1 MMAGRTQTRI
11 STAKSQKS
19 AQSNDD
25 QFDQLKSKLT
35 RLDGDRRDL
44 FMTGEE
50 TKKRNN
56 EIIEQLKRENKDL
69 KKLRDELLQNKRAVT
84 PGIQSQMSRTGGFE
98 VVTNEMK
105 QEAYWKKRLDDMK
118 NVSKKKKIQLLS
130 LQDKLKEVNED
141 KFGAVEESPLM
152 RTIRILENR
161 LDKVMIKY
169 NEAQSIRKTYE
180 QIVKRL
186 KEERVGYDNQLAA
199 IERSLK
205 GKEHDFEELLL
216 LKHDASHAKELA
228 QAELRKYEQ
237 KKEAV
242 KDLRETYLDDK
253 KKAIQNKDEFI
264 QRLERQDNERGDKN
278 LDSKSHIDMSPDYQL
293 GDHYPGDNNQNKMR
307 LKDYD
312 EAFRR
317 IYEATGVTDVND
329 IIQKYTTQDETSKSL
344 NDLKQEY
351 LEKIE
356 YLNNEKGR
364 IRSELNTL
372 KYEGGENMSR
382 KQFDEIESNVNNVSN
397 KCERAR
403 LKYERISK
411 ILINAKAGIEHLAH
425 KLETHE
431 LPGKANIP
439 VSDETLVEALS
450 QCVERLK
457 VIYQEVQNDPLFQHE
472 DNGRAN
478 LKSAPGTTIT
488 SNFLAEAGSPIA
500 LGLYDKNTR
509 PENIHK
515 NIRVR
520 LPDREDEDE
529 VTDGE
534 SDEDIDMEIHAKL
547 KEKYNNQQ
555 KTKDGVKGKAKKNN
569 TSIGHSGSKTKF

>member
-1 MMAGRTQTRI
+1 MHRPLSRV
-11 STAKSQKS
+11 STAKSAKS
-19 AQSNDD
+19 IRDAE
-25 QFDQLKSKLT
+25 DQLDHLKTKIT
-35 RLDGDRRDL
+35 RLDGDRREL
-44 FMTGEE
+44 FMSGEE
-50 TKKRNN
+50 TKKKNN
-56 EIIEQLKRENKDL
+56 DAIEQLKQENREL
-69 KKLRDELLQNKRAVT
+69 KRLRDEYLQNKRAVT
-84 PGIQSQMSRTGGFE
+84 PGLGASSMSRTGGFE

-105 QEAYWKKRLDDMK
+105 NEAYWKRRLDEAK
-118 NVSKKKKIQLLS
+118 NMSKSKKKQLVI
-130 LQDKLKEVNED
+130 LQDKLREVSDD
-141 KFGAVEESPLM
+141 KFGAVDESPLM

-237 KKEAV
+237 KKSAV
-242 KDLRETYLDDK
+242 RDLRDTYLGDK
-253 KKAIQNKDEFI
+253 KTSIQNKDEYI
-264 QRLERQDNERGDKN
+264 QKLERREMERGEKGDAR
-278 LDSKSHIDMSPDYQL
+278 SHNDIAPDYYAGSDLANADSNTNRQ
-293 GDHYPGDNNQNKMR
+293 K

-317 IYEATGVTDVND
+317 IYEATGVSDVND

-356 YLNNEKGR
+356 YLNNEKAR

-372 KYEGGENMSR
+372 KYEAGENLSR
-382 KQFDEIESNVNNVSN
+382 KQFDEIENNVNEVSN

-403 LKYERISK
+403 LKYERVSK
-411 ILINAKAGIEHLAH
+411 VLINAKAGIEHLAH

-431 LPGKANIP
+431 LPGKATIS
-439 VSDETLVEALS
+439 VTDETLVEALS

-457 VIYQEVQNDPLFQHE
+457 IIYQDIQNDPLFQHE
-472 DNGRAN
+472 DNTRAA

-488 SNFLAEAGSPIA
+488 SNLLAEAGSPIA
-500 LGLYDKNTR
+500 LGLFDKTVK
-509 PENIHK
+509 PENVHR
-515 NIRVR
+515 NMRVKMHD
-520 LPDREDEDE
+520 LDDEE
-529 VTDGE
+529 EISDGD

-547 KEKYNNQQ
+547 KEKYNNQR
-555 KTKDGVKGKAKKNN
+555 TKDTGKGKGKKL
-569 TSIGHSGSKTKF
+569 GPGYSGSRNKL

>member
-1 MMAGRTQTRI
+1 MSMNARPLTRV

-19 AQSNDD
+19 MGSQNEQLDH
-25 QFDQLKSKLT
+25 LKSKLN
-35 RLDGDRRDL
+35 RLDSDRRDL
-44 FMTGEE
+44 FMSGEE
-50 TKKRNN
+50 TKKKNN
-56 EIIEQLKRENKDL
+56 EILDQLKRENKEL
-69 KKLRDELLQNKRAVT
+69 KKLRDEALQNKRSAT
-84 PGIQSQMSRTGGFE
+84 PGVQMQMARTGGFE

-105 QEAYWKKRLDDMK
+105 QEAYWKKRLDDAK
-118 NVSKKKKIQLLS
+118 NLTIKKKKQLQA
-130 LQDKLKEVNED
+130 LQDKLREVNED
-141 KFGAVEESPLM
+141 KFGGPEETPLM

-205 GKEHDFEELLL
+205 GKERDFEELLL
-216 LKHDASHAKELA
+216 LKHDATHAKELA

-237 KKEAV
+237 KKSAV
-242 KDLRETYLDDK
+242 KDLREAYLDDK
-253 KKAIQNKDEFI
+253 KKAIQNKDEYI
-264 QRLERQDNERGDKN
+264 QRLERQEMERAEHGMDT
-278 LDSKSHIDMSPDYQL
+278 KSHMDLSPDYK
-293 GDHYPGDNNQNKMR
+293 GSDNAADNVNKYK
-307 LKDYD
+307 LKDYE

-317 IYEATGVTDVND
+317 LYEVTGVTDVND

-351 LEKIE
+351 MEKIE
-356 YLNNEKGR
+356 YLNNEKNR
-364 IRSELNTL
+364 IRTELNAL

-425 KLETHE
+425 KLESHE

-439 VSDETLVEALS
+439 VTDDTLVEALS

-457 VIYQEVQNDPLFQHE
+457 VIYQEVQNDHLFQHE
-472 DNGRAN
+472 DNNRAA

-488 SNFLAEAGSPIA
+488 SNFLQETGSPIA
-500 LGLYDKNTR
+500 LNLYDKSVR
-509 PENIHK
+509 PENVHR

-520 LPDREDEDE
+520 LPDEDDDDI
-529 VTDGE
+529 TDGE

-547 KEKYNNQQ
+547 KEKYNQQ
-555 KTKDGVKGKAKKNN
+555 KNKDAGKGKAKKKE
-569 TSIGHSGSKTKF
+569 IGQAGSKNKF

>member
-1 MMAGRTQTRI
+1 M
-11 STAKSQKS
+11 
-19 AQSNDD
+19 DH
-25 QFDQLKSKLT
+25 LKSKLN
-35 RLDGDRRDL
+35 RLDSDRRDL
-44 FMTGEE
+44 FMSGEE
-50 TKKRNN
+50 TKKKNN
-56 EIIEQLKRENKDL
+56 EILDHLKRENKEL
-69 KKLRDELLQNKRAVT
+69 KKLRDEALQNKRTAT
-84 PGIQSQMSRTGGFE
+84 PGLQTQMARTGGFE

-105 QEAYWKKRLDDMK
+105 QEAYWKKRLDDAK
-118 NVSKKKKIQLLS
+118 NLTVKKKKQLQA

-141 KFGAVEESPLM
+141 KFGGPEETPLM

-205 GKEHDFEELLL
+205 GKERDFEELLL
-216 LKHDASHAKELA
+216 LKHDATHAKELA
-228 QAELRKYEQ
+228 QAELRKYDQ
-237 KKEAV
+237 KKAAV
-242 KDLRETYLDDK
+242 KDLREAYLDDK
-253 KKAIQNKDEFI
+253 KKAIQNKDEYI
-264 QRLERQDNERGDKN
+264 QKLERHEMDRGDPN
-278 LDSKSHIDMSPDYQL
+278 MEPKSHIDLSPDYKG
-293 GDHYPGDNNQNKMR
+293 GDFGSGGDNVNKYK
-307 LKDYD
+307 LKDYE

-317 IYEATGVTDVND
+317 LYEVTGVTDVND

-351 LEKIE
+351 MEKIE
-356 YLNNEKGR
+356 YLNNEKNR
-364 IRSELNTL
+364 IRTELNTL

-382 KQFDEIESNVNNVSN
+382 KQFDEIESNVNNVST

-425 KLETHE
+425 KLESHE
-431 LPGKANIP
+431 LPGKANVP
-439 VSDETLVEALS
+439 VTDDTLVEALS

-457 VIYQEVQNDPLFQHE
+457 VIYQEVQNDHLFQHE
-472 DNGRAN
+472 DNNRAA
-478 LKSAPGTTIT
+478 LRSAPGTTIT
-488 SNFLAEAGSPIA
+488 SNFLQETGSPIA
-500 LGLYDKNTR
+500 LGLYDKGVR
-509 PENIHK
+509 PENVHR

-520 LPDREDEDE
+520 LPDEDDDDI
-529 VTDGE
+529 TYGE

-547 KEKYNNQQ
+547 KEKYNQQ
-555 KTKDGVKGKAKKNN
+555 KNKDAGKTKGKKKEGGL
-569 TSIGHSGSKTKF
+569 GHAGSKNKF

>member
-1 MMAGRTQTRI
+1 MHRPLSRV
-11 STAKSQKS
+11 STAKSAKS
-19 AQSNDD
+19 IRDAE
-25 QFDQLKSKLT
+25 DQLDHLKTKIT
-35 RLDGDRRDL
+35 RLDGDRREL
-44 FMTGEE
+44 FMSGEE
-50 TKKRNN
+50 TKKKNN
-56 EIIEQLKRENKDL
+56 DAIEQLKQENREL
-69 KKLRDELLQNKRAVT
+69 KRLRDEYLQNKRAVT
-84 PGIQSQMSRTGGFE
+84 PGLGASSMSRTGGFE

-105 QEAYWKKRLDDMK
+105 NEAYWKRRLDEAK
-118 NVSKKKKIQLLS
+118 NMSKSKKKQLVI
-130 LQDKLKEVNED
+130 LQDKLREVSDD
-141 KFGAVEESPLM
+141 KFGAVDESPLM

-237 KKEAV
+237 KKSAV
-242 KDLRETYLDDK
+242 RDLRDTYLGDK
-253 KKAIQNKDEFI
+253 KTSIQNKDEYI
-264 QRLERQDNERGDKN
+264 QKLERREMERGEKGDAR
-278 LDSKSHIDMSPDYQL
+278 SHNDIAPDYYAGSDLANADSNTNRQ
-293 GDHYPGDNNQNKMR
+293 K

-317 IYEATGVTDVND
+317 IYEATGVSDVND

-356 YLNNEKGR
+356 YLNNEKAR
-364 IRSELNTL
+364 IRAELNTL
-372 KYEGGENMSR
+372 KYEAGENLSR
-382 KQFDEIESNVNNVSN
+382 KQFDEIENNVNEVSN

-403 LKYERISK
+403 LKYERVSK
-411 ILINAKAGIEHLAH
+411 VLINAKAGIEHLAH

-431 LPGKANIP
+431 LPGKATIS
-439 VSDETLVEALS
+439 VTDETLVEALS

-457 VIYQEVQNDPLFQHE
+457 IIYQDIQNDPLFQHE
-472 DNGRAN
+472 DNTRAA

-488 SNFLAEAGSPIA
+488 SNLLAEAGSPIA
-500 LGLYDKNTR
+500 LGLFDKTVK
-509 PENIHK
+509 PENVHR
-515 NIRVR
+515 NMRVKMHD
-520 LPDREDEDE
+520 LDDEE
-529 VTDGE
+529 EISDGD

-547 KEKYNNQQ
+547 KEKYNNQR
-555 KTKDGVKGKAKKNN
+555 TKDTGKGKGKKL
-569 TSIGHSGSKTKF
+569 GPGYSGSRNKL

>member
-1 MMAGRTQTRI
+1 MQRPLSRV
-11 STAKSQKS
+11 STAKSAKS
-19 AQSNDD
+19 IRDAE
-25 QFDQLKSKLT
+25 DQLDHLKTKIT
-35 RLDGDRRDL
+35 RLDSDRREL
-44 FMTGEE
+44 FMSGEE
-50 TKKRNN
+50 TKKKNN
-56 EIIEQLKRENKDL
+56 DAIEQLKQENREL
-69 KKLRDELLQNKRAVT
+69 KRLRDEYLQNKRAVT
-84 PGIQSQMSRTGGFE
+84 PGLGASNMSRTGGFE

-105 QEAYWKKRLDDMK
+105 NEAFWKRRLDDAK
-118 NVSKKKKIQLLS
+118 NMSKSKKKQLVI
-130 LQDKLKEVNED
+130 LQDKLREVSDD
-141 KFGAVEESPLM
+141 KFGAVDESPLM

-237 KKEAV
+237 KKSAV
-242 KDLRETYLDDK
+242 RDLRDTYLGDK
-253 KKAIQNKDEFI
+253 KTSIQNKDEYI
-264 QRLERQDNERGDKN
+264 QKLERREMERGEKGDAR
-278 LDSKSHIDMSPDYQL
+278 SHNDIAPDYYAGSDLANADSNTNRQ
-293 GDHYPGDNNQNKMR
+293 K

-317 IYEATGVTDVND
+317 IYEATGVSDVND

-356 YLNNEKGR
+356 YLNNEKAR

-372 KYEGGENMSR
+372 KYEAGENLSR
-382 KQFDEIESNVNNVSN
+382 KQFDEIENNVNEVSN

-403 LKYERISK
+403 LKYERVSK
-411 ILINAKAGIEHLAH
+411 VLINAKAGIEHLAH

-431 LPGKANIP
+431 LPGKATIS
-439 VSDETLVEALS
+439 VTDETLVEALS

-457 VIYQEVQNDPLFQHE
+457 IIYQDIQNDPLFQHE
-472 DNGRAN
+472 DNTRAA

-488 SNFLAEAGSPIA
+488 SNLLAEAGSPIA
-500 LGLYDKNTR
+500 LGLFDKTVK
-509 PENIHK
+509 PENVHR
-515 NIRVR
+515 NMRVKMHD
-520 LPDREDEDE
+520 LDDEE
-529 VTDGE
+529 EISDGD

-547 KEKYNNQQ
+547 KEKYNNQR
-555 KTKDGVKGKAKKNN
+555 TKDTGKGKGKKL
-569 TSIGHSGSKTKF
+569 GPGYSGSRNKL

>member
-1 MMAGRTQTRI
+1 MATRPLTRV

-19 AQSNDD
+19 VRSNDD
-25 QFDQLKSKLT
+25 QLDHLKTKLA
-35 RLDGDRRDL
+35 RLDSDRREL

-50 TKKRNN
+50 TKKKNN
-56 EIIEQLKRENKDL
+56 EIIEQLKKENKEL
-69 KKLRDELLQNKRAVT
+69 KKLRDESLQNKRAVT
-84 PGIQSQMSRTGGFE
+84 PGVQFQMSRTGGFE
-98 VVTNEMK
+98 VITNEMK
-105 QEAYWKKRLDDMK
+105 QEAYWKKKLDDLK
-118 NVSKKKKIQLLS
+118 NMSIKKKKQLQA

-141 KFGAVEESPLM
+141 KFGGPEETPLM

-228 QAELRKYEQ
+228 YAELRKYEQ
-237 KKEAV
+237 KKSAV
-242 KDLRETYLDDK
+242 KDLREAYLDDK
-253 KKAIQNKDEFI
+253 KKAVQTKDDYI
-264 QRLERQDNERGDKN
+264 QRLERQEMDRADKN
-278 LDSKSHIDMSPDYQL
+278 PDSKSHADLSPEYNL
-293 GDHYPGDNNQNKMR
+293 GEFAGGDNNVNKHK

-356 YLNNEKGR
+356 YLNNEKAR
-364 IRSELNTL
+364 IKTELNTL

-439 VSDETLVEALS
+439 VTDETLVEALS

-457 VIYQEVQNDPLFQHE
+457 VIYQEVQNDHLFQHE
-472 DNGRAN
+472 DNNRAA
-478 LKSAPGTTIT
+478 LRSAPGTTIT
-488 SNFLAEAGSPIA
+488 SNFLGETGSPIA
-500 LGLYDKNTR
+500 LNLYDKNVR
-509 PENIHK
+509 PENIHR

-520 LPDREDEDE
+520 LPDGEDEDE
-529 VTDGE
+529 ITDGE

-547 KEKYNNQQ
+547 KEKYGNQQ
-555 KTKDGVKGKAKKNN
+555 KNKDGGKSKGKK
-569 TSIGHSGSKTKF
+569 TLGHAGSRNKI

>member
-1 MMAGRTQTRI
+1 MAERTLTRV
-11 STAKSQKS
+11 STAKSNRSLRS
-19 AQSNDD
+19 ANDQID
-25 QFDQLKSKLT
+25 HLKTKLV
-35 RLDGDRRDL
+35 RLDSDRREL

-50 TKKRNN
+50 TKKKNN
-56 EIIEQLKRENKDL
+56 DMLEQLKKENREL
-69 KKLRDELLQNKRAVT
+69 KKLRDEYLQNKRAVT
-84 PGIQSQMSRTGGFE
+84 PGLQSNMSRTGGFE
-98 VVTNEMK
+98 VLTNEMK
-105 QEAYWKKRLDDMK
+105 LESFWKKKLDDVK
-118 NVSKKKKIQLLS
+118 NVTRNKKKQLLV
-130 LQDKLKEVNED
+130 LQDKLKEVSED
-141 KFGAVEESPLM
+141 KFGAIDESPLM

-216 LKHDASHAKELA
+216 LKHDAYHAKELS
-228 QAELRKYEQ
+228 QAELRKYET
-237 KKEAV
+237 KKTAV

-253 KKAIQNKDEFI
+253 KRAIQAKDEFI
-264 QRLERQDNERGDKN
+264 QKLERQEMERADKN
-278 LDSKSHIDMSPDYQL
+278 EIKSHNNISPDYHI
-293 GDHYPGDNNQNKMR
+293 GDYAQTDNNLNKQK
-307 LKDYD
+307 LKDYE

-356 YLNNEKGR
+356 YLNNEKSR
-364 IRSELNTL
+364 IRQELNTL
-372 KYEGGENMSR
+372 KFEAGENMSR
-382 KQFDEIESNVNNVSN
+382 KQFDEIENNVNNVSN

-411 ILINAKAGIEHLAH
+411 VLINAKSGVEHLAH
-425 KLETHE
+425 KLETNE
-431 LPGKANIP
+431 LPGKATI
-439 VSDETLVEALS
+439 VVTDDTLVEALT

-457 VIYQEVQNDPLFQHE
+457 VIYQEVQNDALFQHE
-472 DNGRAN
+472 DNNRAT

-488 SNFLAEAGSPIA
+488 SNFLVEAGSPIA
-500 LGLYDKNTR
+500 LGLYDKSVR
-509 PENIHK
+509 VENVHR

-520 LPDREDEDE
+520 APDLDNEDDIS
-529 VTDGE
+529 DGE

-547 KEKYNNQQ
+547 KEKYNQQ
-555 KTKDGVKGKAKKNN
+555 KHKEAAKAKGKKKDVH
-569 TSIGHSGSKTKF
+569 GFAGSRNKY